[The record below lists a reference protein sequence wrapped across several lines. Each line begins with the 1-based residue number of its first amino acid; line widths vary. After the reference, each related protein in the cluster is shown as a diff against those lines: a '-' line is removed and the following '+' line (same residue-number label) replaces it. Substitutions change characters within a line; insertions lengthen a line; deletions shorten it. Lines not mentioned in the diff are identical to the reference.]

1 MKRYAQPLVLLLVG
15 AAALAAGFWFATEL
29 RRPGEGAGPAAL
41 NFRLPDLDGRPREL
55 AEWRGRTILLNFW
68 ATWCPPCREEIPM
81 LIDAQARL
89 GARGVQV
96 IGVAIDER
104 EAVAAYSRDMRI
116 NYPVLIGDAAAM
128 NLMDAYGNRAG
139 SLPYSVV
146 IAADGQITSRKLGA
160 YRGNELE
167 NVLNEALSAVA
178 EGKTGP

>member
-1 MKRYAQPLVLLLVG
+1 
-15 AAALAAGFWFATEL
+15 
-29 RRPGEGAGPAAL
+29 
-41 NFRLPDLDGRPREL
+41 
-55 AEWRGRTILLNFW
+55 
-68 ATWCPPCREEIPM
+68 M
-81 LIDAQARL
+81 LIDAQRRL

-104 EAVAAYSRDMRI
+104 EAIAAYSRDMRI

-128 NLMDAYGNRAG
+128 NLMDAYGNRTG

-146 IAADGQITSRKLGA
+146 IGADGQITSRKLGA
-160 YRGNELE
+160 YRGDELE